1 SQRVLKVCVEELMA
15 VLAQKHKKLPRLTG
29 ACGDFLLF
37 QGQRDRGVPHDGL
50 LQVAGSW
57 CSAAY
62 QIIPSP
68 ILSTPKPLF
77 KQLIS
82 VLPPPF
88 PPPPTSRFK
97 TSP

>member
-1 SQRVLKVCVEELMA
+1 VLKVCVKELMA
-15 VLAQKHKKLPRLTG
+15 MLAQKDKKLPRLTD

-37 QGQRDRGVPHDGL
+37 QGQRDRGVPHDEI
-50 LQVAGSW
+50 LQVAGAW

-82 VLPPPF
+82 VLA
-88 PPPPTSRFK
+88 RFSEYGNVDLL
-97 TSP
+97 T